1 MPSLRT
7 ESTPAAGAGCV
18 TIVVLSHNRPDLLEK
33 ALRSITTQ
41 SYSNRDVLV
50 VDNASAASSRIRDLV
65 AGFDE
70 VRLLANATNRGF
82 TGGMN
87 QGLAQARGEYIYLTE
102 DDIELDRE
110 CVAELVRYLASHPDV
125 ALAGPVM
132 WNKRSPTIRCA
143 GGSFSLGPAFRLHV
157 TGAGQTELSGSG
169 PFPTMYI
176 PGSMMA
182 ARTAK
187 LGELGGFR
195 AEFFMYGEDVELC
208 ARVIERG
215 WTMAIVPA
223 ARVYHHE
230 PPEGPEPAVIRF
242 HKQKNLAALYMLHA
256 PFTALPGFFARY
268 LVVDGGRRLFR
279 DRATLPAWSA
289 AWAFALARSPWLFA
303 ERLRRA

>member
-1 MPSLRT
+1 MPTLRPD
-7 ESTPAAGAGCV
+7 SAAAAGAARV
-18 TIVVLSHNRPDLLEK
+18 TIVVLSHNRPDLLAR
-33 ALRSITTQ
+33 ALRSIAHQ
-41 SYSNRDVLV
+41 SHENREVVV
-50 VDNASAASSRIRDLV
+50 VDNASEASERIRSLV

-70 VRLLANATNRGF
+70 VRLVANATNRGF

-87 QGLAQARGEYIYLTE
+87 QGLAEARGDYIYLTE

-110 CVAELVRYLASHPDV
+110 CIAELVRYLVAHPDV

-132 WNKRSPTIRCA
+132 WNKQTATIRCA
-143 GGSFSLGPAFRLHV
+143 GGSFNLGPAYRLHV
-157 TGAGQTELSGSG
+157 TGAGQTDLPDSN
-169 PFPTMYI
+169 PFPTLFI
-176 PGSMMA
+176 PGSMIA

-187 LGELGGFR
+187 LRELGGFR
-195 AEFFMYGEDVELC
+195 SEFFMYGEDVELC

-230 PPEGPEPAVIRF
+230 PPDGPEPAVIRF

-268 LVVDGGRRLFR
+268 FFVDGGRRLLR
-279 DRATLPAWSA
+279 DRGTLPAWTA
-289 AWAFALARSPWLFA
+289 AWAVALARSPRLFA